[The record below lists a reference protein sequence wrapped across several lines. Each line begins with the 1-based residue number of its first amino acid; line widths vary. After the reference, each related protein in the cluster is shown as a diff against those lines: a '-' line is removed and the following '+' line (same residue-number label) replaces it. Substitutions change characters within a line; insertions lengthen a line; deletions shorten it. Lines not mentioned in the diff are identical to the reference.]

1 MAEQISDFTALTTP
15 ASGDLLAIVDVSD
28 TTDAATG
35 TTKKLDFDDLTSNLL
50 GYTVYIPVVT
60 QSGTA
65 TLGQTV
71 LRNTTGVTPG
81 SWVRSSI
88 GLYYLDF
95 TGVTGT
101 FWSENYSNWTG
112 NTVTKQVVKG
122 DGTLDLF
129 GSYFYWWDNGA
140 KKLYLY
146 VVDDIGTSPLDLNA
160 LIGTSELSLPEI
172 RFYI

>member
-1 MAEQISDFTALTTP
+1 MGSFINRFI
-15 ASGDLLAIVDVSD
+15 LLRLW
-28 TTDAATG
+28 G
-35 TTKKLDFDDLTSNLL
+35 
-50 GYTVYIPVVT
+50 VV
-60 QSGTA
+60 
-65 TLGQTV
+65 
-71 LRNTTGVTPG
+71 
-81 SWVRSSI
+81 
-88 GLYYLDF
+88 
-95 TGVTGT
+95 GT
-101 FWSENYSNWTG
+101 FWSEHHSSWTG

-172 RFYI
+172 KFWL